1 MRDMAKPPKA
11 QRTVPPAKRTS
22 AERTKTRRLRTT
34 LGLSI
39 LAAGAFAAWL
49 AYTPLS
55 GPSFSLAKD
64 ASLGKTALD
73 EVTALVA
80 FGPRPVGSPAHLKT
94 ERAIIDK
101 LQSAGVAVD
110 EDRFTAQTPD
120 GTAAMNNI
128 IGRIPGRGGP
138 QARTIVL
145 ATHYD
150 TKIEN
155 KFPFV
160 GANDGGSGTG
170 LLLALAPLLAKR
182 GFNHN
187 VWLVFLDGEE
197 AFHEWTAADSL
208 YGSRHLAAQWKTG
221 GQASQI
227 GALILLDMIG
237 DRDLGILQDSN
248 STPWLRDL
256 VWKTAAR
263 LGYSKYFLSTG
274 TAMEDDHVP
283 ILAAGIPSLDLID
296 FDYGPSMAYWHTA
309 QDTLDKLS
317 AQSLAIVG
325 EVTLESIAELD
336 RQ

>member
-1 MRDMAKPPKA
+1 MAKPAKA
-11 QRTVPPAKRTS
+11 QRAEPAARQTQ
-22 AERTKTRRLRTT
+22 AQRNRTKRLRTT
-34 LGLSI
+34 LVLSV

-49 AYTPLS
+49 ALTPFS
-55 GPSFSLAKD
+55 GPSYSLAKD
-64 ASLGKTALD
+64 ASLGKAALD

-80 FGPRPVGSPAHLKT
+80 FGPRPVGSPAHQKT
-94 ERAIIDK
+94 ERAIIEK
-101 LQSAGVAVD
+101 LQAAGVTVD
-110 EDRFTAQTPD
+110 EDHFTARTPD
-120 GTAAMNNI
+120 GPAAMNNI
-128 IGRIPGRGGP
+128 IGRIPGRGGA

-150 TKIEN
+150 TKIET
-155 KFPFV
+155 KFAFV

-170 LLLALAPLLAKR
+170 LLVALAPLLAKR

-197 AFHEWTAADSL
+197 AFHEWTATDSL
-208 YGSRHLAAQWKTG
+208 YGSRHLAAQWKANG
-221 GQASQI
+221 EASKI

-248 STPWLRDL
+248 STAWLRDA
-256 VWKTAAR
+256 VWKTAGK
-263 LGYSKYFLSTG
+263 LGYSKYFLNTG

-283 ILAAGIPSLDLID
+283 MLAAGIPSLDLID
-296 FDYGPSMAYWHTA
+296 FDYGPGMAYWHTA

-317 AQSLAIVG
+317 ADSLAIVG
-325 EVTLESIAELD
+325 EVTLESISQLD

>member
-1 MRDMAKPPKA
+1 MRDMAKPAKA
-11 QRTVPPAKRTS
+11 QRTETPAKRIPVKHNN
-22 AERTKTRRLRTT
+22 AKRLRTT
-34 LGLSI
+34 LVLSV
-39 LAAGAFAAWL
+39 LAAGAFVAWL

-64 ASLGKTALD
+64 SSLGKAALD

-80 FGPRPVGSPAHLKT
+80 FGPRPVGSPAHQKT

-101 LQSAGVAVD
+101 LQASGVAVD
-110 EDRFTAQTPD
+110 EDHFTAQTPD
-120 GTAAMNNI
+120 GPAAMNNI
-128 IGRIPGRGGP
+128 VGRIAGRGGP

-150 TKIEN
+150 TKIET

-170 LLLALAPLLAKR
+170 LLLALAPLIVKR

-187 VWLVFLDGEE
+187 VWLIFLDGEE
-197 AFHEWTAADSL
+197 AFHEWTSTDSL
-208 YGSRHLAAQWKTG
+208 YGSRHLAAQWKSSGT
-221 GQASQI
+221 ASQI
-227 GALILLDMIG
+227 GAFILLDMIG
-237 DRDLGILQDSN
+237 DRDLGILLDSN
-248 STPWLRDL
+248 STPWLRDF
-256 VWKTAAR
+256 VWKTAGR
-263 LGYSKYFLSTG
+263 LGYSKNFLSTG

-283 ILAAGIPSLDLID
+283 MLAAGIPSLDLID
-296 FDYGPSMAYWHTA
+296 FDYGLNMAYWHTA

-325 EVTLESIAELD
+325 EVALESIAQLD